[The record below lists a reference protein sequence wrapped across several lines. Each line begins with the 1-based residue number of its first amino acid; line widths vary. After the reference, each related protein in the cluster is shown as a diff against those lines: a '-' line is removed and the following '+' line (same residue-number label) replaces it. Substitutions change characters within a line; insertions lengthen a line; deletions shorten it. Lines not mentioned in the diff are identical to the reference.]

1 MIVLDKENK
10 VFTLH
15 TQNTTYQMKA
25 DAYRVLLHTYY
36 GPRVRGGDLSNHSL

>member
-15 TQNTTYQMKA
+15 TRRTTYQMKA
-25 DAYRVLLHTYY
+25 DGY
-36 GPRVRGGDLSNHSL
+36 GVDRKSTRLNSSH